1 MLCRWFLTVP
11 AMAGI
16 AALSLL
22 LSPTEAAAQWK
33 DIDCSASKIA
43 MPGMACRQGPSD
55 AGSSGTCSFDNY
67 VTFGTQKGVYF
78 NSFIYVAL
86 ITRCWVTATTSTRFE
101 QSIKANAWIKANGKE
116 FAEVRAFQSGYAMNF
131 VSNNGRKCIAYY
143 QPGPPRQTGY
153 AYTQTGY
160 VCGPLNREFGDAQL
174 ADHLANL
181 KISS

>member
-1 MLCRWFLTVP
+1 MLRRAFLSISTL
-11 AMAGI
+11 AGI
-16 AALSLL
+16 AALGLV

-55 AGSSGTCSFDNY
+55 SGSSGQCSFDSY

-86 ITRCWVTATTSTRFE
+86 VQRCWATAPTAARFE
-101 QSIKANAWIKANGKE
+101 QSMKNNGWIKANGKE
-116 FAEVRAFQSGYAMNF
+116 FAEVRAFQAGYAMNF
-131 VSNNGRKCIAYY
+131 TTDKNRKCIAYY
-143 QPGPPRQTGY
+143 QPGPARQTGY

-160 VCGPLNREFGDAQL
+160 VCGPANRDFGDAQL